1 MENEVIE
8 ITQVQ
13 GSQWYKSESG
23 NTYICPTGALDG
35 IENPTDEQLSR
46 LCVNESNNPHNA

>member
-13 GSQWYKSESG
+13 GTQWYKSESG

-35 IENPTDEQLSR
+35 IDNPTDEQLSR